1 MNKAKE
7 KIKGLGKK
15 SIFLIIGFF
24 VLILI
29 IIFGGAYL
37 YNKFFY
43 KRSYTE
49 IENIMMN
56 AAQNYTKKHEEAL
69 PQELGGTVSLSA
81 NELEAAEEMDSIL
94 EYTKDETTAC
104 DGTVIITKLNDSFR
118 YRPILN
124 CDKKYKTNKFIDE
137 IQKRQPIVES
147 GNGLYKLNEELV
159 FRGDNVNNYLK
170 LGNSLYR
177 IVKFSNEETIIIYS
191 DKYEST
197 IWDDRYN
204 KEKDMRTGINDYS
217 VSKIR
222 DYINSLYYKDTKFFS
237 INTEFGLN
245 PKNIIIPYDLQ
256 IGRRESG
263 DTDKT
268 GTTEKKAIMEKQ
280 MIGLLPLYDFMNASL
295 DADCT
300 KGTSPSCVNYN
311 YLSKYIYRWWTMTGT
326 SLNTYNV
333 YQVADGIAVLKAAS
347 SFAYV
352 RPVVHLAK
360 DAIYVQGEGTYENPY
375 IVK

>member
-1 MNKAKE
+1 MNKTKE

-15 SIFLIIGFF
+15 SIFLIIGF
-24 VLILI
+24 LILI
-29 IIFGGAYL
+29 ILIIFGGAYL

-49 IENIMMN
+49 IENIMLN
-56 AAQNYTKKHEEAL
+56 AAQNYTRKHEEAL
-69 PQELGGTVSLSA
+69 PQELGGTVSLSV
-81 NELEAAEEMDSIL
+81 NELEVAEEMESIL

-104 DGTVIITKLNDSFR
+104 DGNIIITKLNESYR
-118 YRPILN
+118 YTPIID
-124 CDKKYKTNKFIDE
+124 CDKKYKTTKFIDK
-137 IQKRQPIVES
+137 IQKIQPIVES
-147 GNGLYKLNEELV
+147 GNGLYKVNEELV

-177 IVKFSNEETIIIYS
+177 IVKFSNEETVVIYS

-197 IWDDRYN
+197 IWDNRYN
-204 KEKDMRTGINDYS
+204 KEKEMRTGINDYS

-222 DYINSLYYKDTKFFS
+222 DFVNNLYKDQKFFT
-237 INTEFGLN
+237 INTENGLN
-245 PKNIIIPYDLQ
+245 PKNIIVPYDLQ

-280 MIGLLPLYDFMNASL
+280 MVGLLPLYDFMNASL
-295 DADCT
+295 DVDCV

-333 YQVADGIAVLKAAS
+333 YQISDGTAVLIFAS
-347 SFAYV
+347 SSAYI

-360 DAIYVQGEGTYENPY
+360 DAIYVSGEGTVENPY